1 MTYVK
6 EDLAQM
12 GLDYADLILIHC
24 PSMTCPPWKHATN
37 AEIQDTWRG
46 LEDALHQGLTRAIGV
61 SNFGVDDLQAIL
73 DLGNA
78 TTPAVNQCQMSV
90 GSHDDATI
98 AFCKQNNI
106 AYEAYSP
113 LGRGSLNTSD
123 PRIVKIAANH
133 PGKSVFQIC
142 LRWIVQQDCLL
153 AVSSTK
159 LAHDLSDLD
168 LFDFEL
174 TAEEMATLSAI

>member
-1 MTYVK
+1 M
-6 EDLAQM
+6 
-12 GLDYADLILIHC
+12 
-24 PSMTCPPWKHATN
+24 
-37 AEIQDTWRG
+37 
-46 LEDALHQGLTRAIGV
+46 
-61 SNFGVDDLQAIL
+61 
-73 DLGNA
+73 
-78 TTPAVNQCQMSV
+78 PAVNQCQMSV

-98 AFCKQNNI
+98 AFCQKNGI

-142 LRWIVQQDCLL
+142 LRWIVQQDCLM

-174 TAEEMATLSAI
+174 TTEEMATLSAI